1 MSPRIVRAPA
11 GAPPVRDAIDEAV
24 RVLGRGGLVVL
35 PTETVYGLAADP
47 RDPEAMARLGAAKG
61 RDAGKPVALL
71 IAGLEHI
78 ESEGGRLAGC
88 ARRLAERL
96 WPGPLTLVIDTPRG
110 PTGFRW
116 PDHPFPQAVVRAFGR
131 PVAATSANRSGGPD
145 ALTAGAAVAALG
157 DAVDLVVDGGPV
169 PGGVPST
176 VVRVTGAGI
185 EILREGAIPA
195 AHIRGLASPH
205 STSRVPV
212 RVMPPGAAG
221 IRESRGEPRMM

>member
-11 GAPPVRDAIDEAV
+11 GAPPDRNAMDEAV
-24 RVLGRGGLVVL
+24 RALARGGLVVL

-47 RDPEAMARLGAAKG
+47 RNPEAMARLGAAKG

-71 IAGLEHI
+71 IAGPRHI
-78 ESEGGRLAGC
+78 ESEGGRLDGC

-116 PDHPFPQAVVRAFGR
+116 PDHPFPQAVIRAFGR
-131 PVAATSANRSGGPD
+131 PIAATSANRSGEPD
-145 ALTAGAAVAALG
+145 ALTADAAVAALG
-157 DAVDLVVDGGPV
+157 AAVDLVVDGGPV
-169 PGGVPST
+169 PGAVAST
-176 VVRVTGAGI
+176 VVRVTAAGI

-195 AHIRGLASPH
+195 ERIRAVAKGEE
-205 STSRVPV
+205 
-212 RVMPPGAAG
+212 AG
-221 IRESRGEPRMM
+221 SGKRTE